1 MTFRAYSIPFAAALV
16 SVVAASPAQASGD
29 EAWVQFEKDVAVKC
43 LKAAGAGLTKPTIVV
58 DPYGSDSFGLAI
70 VSGNSGK
77 SKVSYFCVYDKK
89 SAATE
94 IGTELNITVVKRPT
108 Q

>member
-1 MTFRAYSIPFAAALV
+1 MTIRAYSVVFTVAIVGMATVSAAK
-16 SVVAASPAQASGD
+16 ASGD

-43 LKAAGAGLTKPTIVV
+43 LKAAGAGLSKPTIVV
-58 DPYGSDSFGLAI
+58 DPYGSGSFGLAI

-77 SKVSYFCVYDKK
+77 SKVSYMCVYDKK
-89 SAATE
+89 SSATE
-94 IGTELNITVVKRPT
+94 IGTELHITVVKRPA